1 MAAKLEEVRF
11 ALDQDRLVAALEDV
25 PDPPVPTVE
34 TLGEDAVQLPHA
46 AGQVRRRRFDE
57 QVVVVVHLAPGVTEP
72 SEAFDDTRQNVD
84 DEPAILVT
92 ADDIA
97 ARVAAAGHVIERAGV
112 FDAERPRHGGIMMEV
127 NSILG
132 GLRSAAPE
140 PIYYE

>member
-57 QVVVVVHLAPGVTEP
+57 QVVVVVHQAPGVTEP
-72 SEAFDDTRQNVD
+72 SEAFGDTRQNVD

-112 FDAERPRHGGIMMEV
+112 FDAERHRHGGIMMEV